1 MDSMTFNQLPFVQQ
15 AMGMQENSAQLFH
28 QRMLTKQAMERME
41 QQTITTTVTEP
52 PRLAPNIHSRLS
64 QTMADAEQIQ
74 RDIKAVLT
82 YLVNCELILAGEVQ
96 RYAYHAL
103 SLIKE
108 RGLYRHLMKKYANT
122 LKHQTDELVH
132 RCTQTDMA
140 IVEKEAR
147 KMNPHGTW
155 WREFFDD
162 GGGLVNRLCMWFS
175 QENGSQLELI
185 RLACKQMADSLKV
198 KDSDLLA
205 EIMMAQAL
213 AQTDIELYEVCQK
226 TAENIGRGRLVSHCI
241 KSLHS
246 EAMVNS
252 TRNLV
257 DHFVPRTFKC
267 RPVYVDNVRGHIK
280 KLQNNMS
287 EDRMFESINACYMAL
302 RMDYIEYFLGML
314 RVEMEKGKNVLP
326 IPALRM
332 IRKRLGS
339 MERARQAMQELLA
352 IPMPTEDMDAWDYS
366 KFVATHEAPC
376 PALNSLRQ
384 LMLKE
389 EYLEEDDTRPVRTNR
404 VLRQMA
410 RSSENGLLSDK
421 VIGELMRECRT
432 KVALMDKLEEIGP
445 EMHATWRKV
454 KKMSAADLKKL

>member
-1 MDSMTFNQLPFVQQ
+1 MESMNFNHHPFVQR
-15 AMGMQENSAQLFH
+15 AMGMQEGSVELYH

-41 QQTITTTVTEP
+41 QQTITTTVAEP
-52 PRLAPNIHSRLS
+52 PRLAPNIHNHLS

-74 RDIKAVLT
+74 RDIKAVIT
-82 YLVNCELILAGEVQ
+82 YLVNCELVLAGEVQ
-96 RYAYHAL
+96 RYAYHVL
-103 SLIKE
+103 RMIQE

-122 LKHQTDELVH
+122 LKQQTDDLVR
-132 RCTQTDMA
+132 RCTSTEEV
-140 IVEKEAR
+140 IVEKEVH

-155 WREFFDD
+155 WREYFDD

-175 QENGSQLELI
+175 KDNGTQLELI
-185 RLACKQMADSLKV
+185 RMGCKQMADSLNIKN
-198 KDSDLLA
+198 SDLLA
-205 EIMMAQAL
+205 EIYMVQAL
-213 AQTDIELYEVCQK
+213 AQTDIELYDICQR

-257 DHFVPRTFKC
+257 DHFVPRNVHY
-267 RPVYVDNVRGHIK
+267 RPMDVANMRGHIR
-280 KLQNNMS
+280 KLQSNIS
-287 EDRMFESINACYMAL
+287 EEQMFEAINSCYTAL
-302 RMDYIEYFLGML
+302 RMDYIEYFLGKL
-314 RVEMEKGKNVLP
+314 RVEMENGKNVLP

-389 EYLEEDDTRPVRTNR
+389 EFLEEADARSVRTDKK
-404 VLRQMA
+404 LRQIA
-410 RSSENGLLSDK
+410 RSSDNGILPDK
-421 VIGELMRECRT
+421 LIGELMMECRT
-432 KVALMDKLEEIGP
+432 KKALMEKLEEIGP
-445 EMHATWRKV
+445 EMHATWLKV
-454 KKMSAADLKKL
+454 KKMSAAELKKL

>member
-1 MDSMTFNQLPFVQQ
+1 MESINFNHHPFVQR
-15 AMGMQENSAQLFH
+15 AMGMQEGSVELYH

-41 QQTITTTVTEP
+41 QQTITTTVAEP
-52 PRLAPNIHSRLS
+52 PRLAPNIHNHLS

-74 RDIKAVLT
+74 RDIKAVIT
-82 YLVNCELILAGEVQ
+82 YLVNCELVLAGEVQ
-96 RYAYHAL
+96 RYAYHVL
-103 SLIKE
+103 RMIQE

-122 LKHQTDELVH
+122 LKQQTDDLVR
-132 RCTQTDMA
+132 RCTQVEYV
-140 IVEKEAR
+140 IVEKEVH
-147 KMNPHGTW
+147 KMNGHGTW

-175 QENGSQLELI
+175 KDNGTQLELI
-185 RLACKQMADSLKV
+185 RMGCKQMADSLNIKN
-198 KDSDLLA
+198 SDLLA
-205 EIMMAQAL
+205 EIYMVQAL
-213 AQTDIELYEVCQK
+213 AQTDIELYDICQR

-257 DHFVPRTFKC
+257 DHFVPRNVHY
-267 RPVYVDNVRGHIK
+267 RPMDVANMRGHIR
-280 KLQNNMS
+280 KLQSNIS
-287 EDRMFESINACYMAL
+287 EEQMFEAINSCYTAL
-302 RMDYIEYFLGML
+302 RMDYIKYFLGKL
-314 RVEMEKGKNVLP
+314 RVEMENGKNVLP

-352 IPMPTEDMDAWDYS
+352 IPMPTEDMDAWGYS

-389 EYLEEDDTRPVRTNR
+389 EFLEEADARSVRTDKK
-404 VLRQMA
+404 LRQIA
-410 RSSENGLLSDK
+410 RSSDNGILPDK
-421 VIGELMRECRT
+421 LIGELMMECRT
-432 KVALMDKLEEIGP
+432 KKALMEKLEEIGP
-445 EMHATWRKV
+445 EMHATWLKV
-454 KKMSAADLKKL
+454 KKMSAAELKKL

>member
-1 MDSMTFNQLPFVQQ
+1 MESMNFNHHPFVQR
-15 AMGMQENSAQLFH
+15 AMGMQEGSVELYH

-41 QQTITTTVTEP
+41 QQTITTTVAEP
-52 PRLAPNIHSRLS
+52 PRLAPNIHNHLS

-74 RDIKAVLT
+74 RDIKAVIT
-82 YLVNCELILAGEVQ
+82 YLVNCELVLAGEVQ
-96 RYAYHAL
+96 RYAYHVL
-103 SLIKE
+103 RMIQE

-122 LKHQTDELVH
+122 LKQQTDDLVR
-132 RCTQTDMA
+132 RCTSTEEV
-140 IVEKEAR
+140 IVEKEVH

-155 WREFFDD
+155 WREYFDD

-175 QENGSQLELI
+175 KDNGTQLELI
-185 RLACKQMADSLKV
+185 RMGCKQMADSLNIKN
-198 KDSDLLA
+198 SDLLA
-205 EIMMAQAL
+205 EIYMVQAL
-213 AQTDIELYEVCQK
+213 AQTDIELYDICQR

-257 DHFVPRTFKC
+257 DHFVPRNVHY
-267 RPVYVDNVRGHIK
+267 RPMDVANMRGHIR
-280 KLQNNMS
+280 KLQSNIS
-287 EDRMFESINACYMAL
+287 EEQMFEAINSCYTAL
-302 RMDYIEYFLGML
+302 RMDYIEYFLGKL

-352 IPMPTEDMDAWDYS
+352 IPMPTEDMDAWGYS

-389 EYLEEDDTRPVRTNR
+389 EFLEEADARSVRTDKK
-404 VLRQMA
+404 LRQIA
-410 RSSENGLLSDK
+410 RFSDNGILPDK
-421 VIGELMRECRT
+421 LIGELMMECRT
-432 KVALMDKLEEIGP
+432 KKALMEKLEEIGP
-445 EMHATWRKV
+445 EMHATWLKV
-454 KKMSAADLKKL
+454 KKMSAAELKKL

>member
-1 MDSMTFNQLPFVQQ
+1 MNFNHHPFVQR
-15 AMGMQENSAQLFH
+15 AMGMQEGSVELYH

-41 QQTITTTVTEP
+41 QQTITTTVAEP
-52 PRLAPNIHSRLS
+52 PRLAPNIHNHLS

-74 RDIKAVLT
+74 RDIKAVIT
-82 YLVNCELILAGEVQ
+82 YLVNCELVLAGEVQ
-96 RYAYHAL
+96 RYAYHVL
-103 SLIKE
+103 RMIQE

-122 LKHQTDELVH
+122 LKQQTDDLVR
-132 RCTQTDMA
+132 RCTSTEEV
-140 IVEKEAR
+140 IVEKEVH

-155 WREFFDD
+155 WREYFDD

-175 QENGSQLELI
+175 KDNGTQLELI
-185 RLACKQMADSLKV
+185 RMGCKQMADSLNIKN
-198 KDSDLLA
+198 SDLLA
-205 EIMMAQAL
+205 EIYMVQAL
-213 AQTDIELYEVCQK
+213 AQTDIELYDICQR

-257 DHFVPRTFKC
+257 DHFVPRNVHY
-267 RPVYVDNVRGHIK
+267 RPMDVANMRGHIR
-280 KLQNNMS
+280 KLQSNIS
-287 EDRMFESINACYMAL
+287 EEQMFEAINSCYTAL
-302 RMDYIEYFLGML
+302 RMDYIEYFLGKL

-389 EYLEEDDTRPVRTNR
+389 EFLEEADARSVRTDKK
-404 VLRQMA
+404 LRQIA
-410 RSSENGLLSDK
+410 RFSDNGILPDK
-421 VIGELMRECRT
+421 LIGELMMECRT
-432 KVALMDKLEEIGP
+432 KKALMEKLEEIGP
-445 EMHATWRKV
+445 EMHATWLKV
-454 KKMSAADLKKL
+454 KKMSAVELKKL

>member
-1 MDSMTFNQLPFVQQ
+1 M
-15 AMGMQENSAQLFH
+15 
-28 QRMLTKQAMERME
+28 
-41 QQTITTTVTEP
+41 
-52 PRLAPNIHSRLS
+52 
-64 QTMADAEQIQ
+64 
-74 RDIKAVLT
+74 
-82 YLVNCELILAGEVQ
+82 
-96 RYAYHAL
+96 
-103 SLIKE
+103 
-108 RGLYRHLMKKYANT
+108 
-122 LKHQTDELVH
+122 
-132 RCTQTDMA
+132 
-140 IVEKEAR
+140 
-147 KMNPHGTW
+147 
-155 WREFFDD
+155 
-162 GGGLVNRLCMWFS
+162 
-175 QENGSQLELI
+175 
-185 RLACKQMADSLKV
+185 
-198 KDSDLLA
+198 LA

-410 RSSENGLLSDK
+410 RSSENGLLPDK

-454 KKMSAADLKKL
+454 KKMSAVDLKKL